1 MAHRDCPRTAAS
13 GGEGY
18 TEKNHSRAAPT
29 RPMTQL
35 DPRSLIAMAGLM
47 AALMAVVLY
56 FMRRYYPPS
65 IQGIGY
71 WASAPLM
78 WLVATVMFSGRG
90 VFPDLFSMAVAN
102 TLLLVGTTAFYIGC
116 RRFLG
121 HGGGWRLWGSVAALS
136 ALLFAWLTYG
146 YSSYPLRLGS
156 FTALMICIHAAN
168 LRFLLRHGGKRF
180 PVRLVEVV
188 LVLHIAVLAVRLS
201 TTLVGRAGND
211 LMEPSLYQTLYIG
224 AYVLT
229 VLMLSI
235 GAVLMATDRLT
246 TELNHLATHD
256 ALTHTLNRR
265 ALLERFEEELAR
277 SQRTGKGP
285 ALMMLDLDHF
295 KAVNDTRG
303 HQHGDAVLVHFVQRA
318 QAVLRR
324 PDRLGR
330 YGGEEFVVLLP
341 ETGAQNAQAV
351 AQRIHAAATSGHAL
365 DCQLSIGLT
374 TWLGPQDTLDAM
386 LARADKA
393 LYQAKAQGR
402 NQTCVA

>member
-1 MAHRDCPRTAAS
+1 
-13 GGEGY
+13 
-18 TEKNHSRAAPT
+18 
-29 RPMTQL
+29 MTQL

-90 VFPDLFSMAVAN
+90 VFPDLFSMVVAN

-341 ETGAQNAQAV
+341 ETGAQDAQAV
-351 AQRIHAAATSGHAL
+351 AQRIHAAAASGHAL

>member
-90 VFPDLFSMAVAN
+90 VFPGLFSMVVAN

>member
-1 MAHRDCPRTAAS
+1 
-13 GGEGY
+13 
-18 TEKNHSRAAPT
+18 
-29 RPMTQL
+29 MTQL

-90 VFPDLFSMAVAN
+90 VFPDLFSMVVAN

-156 FTALMICIHAAN
+156 FTALMICIYAAN

-324 PDRLGR
+324 PARLGR

-341 ETGAQNAQAV
+341 ETGAQDAQAV
-351 AQRIHAAATSGHAL
+351 AQRIHAAAASGHTL

-374 TWLGPQDTLDAM
+374 TWQGSHDTQSAM

>member
-13 GGEGY
+13 GGNGY

-71 WASAPLM
+71 WAGAPLM
-78 WLVATVMFSGRG
+78 WLLATVMFSGRG
-90 VFPDLFSMAVAN
+90 VFPDLFSMVVAN

-265 ALLERFEEELAR
+265 ALLDRFEEELAR

>member
-1 MAHRDCPRTAAS
+1 MDQSPPEQQPAAPLAILERTAARS
-13 GGEGY
+13 P
-18 TEKNHSRAAPT
+18 RP
-29 RPMTQL
+29 RPMTNL

-47 AALMAVVLY
+47 ASLMAVVLY

-71 WASAPLM
+71 WAGAPLM
-78 WLVATVMFSGRG
+78 WLGATVLFSGRG
-90 VFPDLFSMAVAN
+90 VFPDLLSLAAAN
-102 TLLLVGTTAFYIGC
+102 TLLLLGTTAYYIGC

-121 HGGGWRLWGSVAALS
+121 HDGGWRLWGTVAALA
-136 ALLFAWLTYG
+136 ALLFTWLTYG
-146 YSSYPLRLGS
+146 HPSYPLRLGS
-156 FTALMICIHAAN
+156 FTALMICIYAAN

-188 LVLHIAVLAVRLS
+188 LALHIAVLAVRLS
-201 TTLVGRAGND
+201 TTLVGRAGSD

-277 SQRTGKGP
+277 SQRTGRGP
-285 ALMMLDLDHF
+285 AIMMLDLDHF
-295 KAVNDTRG
+295 KTVNDTLG
-303 HQHGDAVLVHFVQRA
+303 HQHGDAVLVHFVQRT

-324 PDRLGR
+324 ADRLGR
-330 YGGEEFVVLLP
+330 YGGEEFMVLLP
-341 ETGAQNAQAV
+341 ETDLDAARGV
-351 AQRIHAAATSGHAL
+351 AQRNHTAAASGHAL
-365 DCQLSIGLT
+365 DCQLSIGVT
-374 TWLGPQDTLDAM
+374 TWHGPGDTLDAM

-402 NQTCVA
+402 NQTCTA

>member
-1 MAHRDCPRTAAS
+1 
-13 GGEGY
+13 
-18 TEKNHSRAAPT
+18 
-29 RPMTQL
+29 MTNL

-47 AALMAVVLY
+47 ASLMAVVLY

-78 WLVATVMFSGRG
+78 WLGATVLFSGRG
-90 VFPDLFSMAVAN
+90 VFPDLLSLVAAN
-102 TLLLVGTTAFYIGC
+102 TLLLLGTTAYYIGC

-121 HGGGWRLWGSVAALS
+121 HDGGWRLWGTVAGLA
-136 ALLFAWLTYG
+136 ALLFTWLTYVHPN
-146 YSSYPLRLGS
+146 YPMRLGS
-156 FTALMICIHAAN
+156 FTGLMICVYAAN
-168 LRFLLRHGGKRF
+168 LRFLLRHGGRRF

-188 LVLHIAVLAVRLS
+188 LMLHIGVLLVRFAS
-201 TTLVGRAGND
+201 TLIGKAGSD
-211 LMEPSLYQTLYIG
+211 LMEPSLYQTLYVG

-246 TELNHLATHD
+246 TELQLLATHD

-265 ALLERFEEELAR
+265 ALLERFEDELVRCAR
-277 SQRTGKGP
+277 TRRGP
-285 ALMMLDLDHF
+285 AIMMLDLDHF
-295 KAVNDTRG
+295 KTVNDTLG
-303 HQHGDAVLVHFVQRA
+303 HQHGDAVLMHFVQCT

-324 PDRLGR
+324 GDRLGR
-330 YGGEEFVVLLP
+330 YGGEEFMVLLP
-341 ETGAQNAQAV
+341 ETDIDAARSV
-351 AQRIHAAATSGHAL
+351 AQRIHTAAASGHAL
-365 DCQLSIGLT
+365 DCQLSIGVT
-374 TWLGPQDTLDAM
+374 TWQGPGDTLDAM

-402 NQTCVA
+402 NQTCTA

>member
-1 MAHRDCPRTAAS
+1 
-13 GGEGY
+13 
-18 TEKNHSRAAPT
+18 
-29 RPMTQL
+29 MTQL

-90 VFPDLFSMAVAN
+90 VFPDLFSMVVAN

-303 HQHGDAVLVHFVQRA
+303 HQHGDAVLVHFVQRT

-324 PDRLGR
+324 ADRLGR

>member
-13 GGEGY
+13 GGDGY

-90 VFPDLFSMAVAN
+90 VFPDLFSMVVAN
-102 TLLLVGTTAFYIGC
+102 TLLLLGTTAFYVGC

-121 HGGGWRLWGSVAALS
+121 HGGGWRLWGTVAALS
-136 ALLFAWLTYG
+136 ALVFAWLTYG
-146 YSSYPLRLGS
+146 HPSYPLRLGS
-156 FTALMICIHAAN
+156 FTALMICIYAAN
-168 LRFLLRHGGKRF
+168 LRFLLCHGGKRF

-188 LVLHIAVLAVRLS
+188 LALHIAVLAVRLS
-201 TTLVGRAGND
+201 STLVGRAGSD

-285 ALMMLDLDHF
+285 SLMMLDLDHF

-341 ETGAQNAQAV
+341 ETGAQDAQAV
-351 AQRIHAAATSGHAL
+351 AQRIHAAAASGHAL
-365 DCQLSIGLT
+365 DCRLSIGLT

>member
-1 MAHRDCPRTAAS
+1 
-13 GGEGY
+13 
-18 TEKNHSRAAPT
+18 
-29 RPMTQL
+29 MTNL

-47 AALMAVVLY
+47 ASLMAVVLY

-71 WASAPLM
+71 WASAPLI
-78 WLVATVMFSGRG
+78 WLVATVLFSGRG
-90 VFPDLFSMAVAN
+90 VFPDLLTMVAAN
-102 TLLLVGTTAFYIGC
+102 TLLLLGTTSYYIGC

-121 HGGGWRLWGSVAALS
+121 HDGGWRLWGTVAALA
-136 ALLFAWLTYG
+136 ALLFTWLTYG
-146 YSSYPLRLGS
+146 HPSYPLRLGS

-265 ALLERFEEELAR
+265 ALLDRFEEELAR

-351 AQRIHAAATSGHAL
+351 AQRIHAAAASGHAL
-365 DCQLSIGLT
+365 VCQLSIGLT

>member
-1 MAHRDCPRTAAS
+1 
-13 GGEGY
+13 
-18 TEKNHSRAAPT
+18 
-29 RPMTQL
+29 MTQL

-90 VFPDLFSMAVAN
+90 VFPDLFSMVVAN

-156 FTALMICIHAAN
+156 FTALMICIYAAN

-341 ETGAQNAQAV
+341 ETGAQDAQAV
-351 AQRIHAAATSGHAL
+351 AQRIHAAAASGHAL

>member
-1 MAHRDCPRTAAS
+1 
-13 GGEGY
+13 
-18 TEKNHSRAAPT
+18 
-29 RPMTQL
+29 MTNL

-47 AALMAVVLY
+47 ASLMAVVLY

-71 WASAPLM
+71 WASAPLI
-78 WLVATVMFSGRG
+78 WLVATVLFSGRG
-90 VFPDLFSMAVAN
+90 VFPDLLTIVAAN
-102 TLLLVGTTAFYIGC
+102 TLLLLGTTAFYVGC

-121 HGGGWRLWGSVAALS
+121 HDGGWRLWGTVAALA
-136 ALLFAWLTYG
+136 ALLFTWLTYG
-146 YSSYPLRLGS
+146 HPSYPLRLGS

-188 LVLHIAVLAVRLS
+188 LALHIAVLAVRLS
-201 TTLVGRAGND
+201 TTLVGRAGSD

-277 SQRTGKGP
+277 SQRIGRGP
-285 ALMMLDLDHF
+285 AIMMLDLDHF
-295 KAVNDTRG
+295 KTINDTLG
-303 HQHGDAVLVHFVQRA
+303 HQHGDAVLVHFAERTRQ
-318 QAVLRR
+318 VLRR
-324 PDRLGR
+324 ADRLGR
-330 YGGEEFVVLLP
+330 YGGEEFLVLLP
-341 ETGAQNAQAV
+341 GADAAAAEGV
-351 AQRIHAAATSGHAL
+351 AQRIHATLASGHPL
-365 DCQLSIGLT
+365 DCQVSIGLT
-374 TWLGPQDTLDAM
+374 SWSGPQETLDAM
-386 LARADKA
+386 LSRADAA
-393 LYQAKAQGR
+393 LYRAKQQGR
-402 NQTCVA
+402 DRVEE

>member
-1 MAHRDCPRTAAS
+1 
-13 GGEGY
+13 
-18 TEKNHSRAAPT
+18 
-29 RPMTQL
+29 MTNL

-47 AALMAVVLY
+47 ASLMAVVLY

-71 WASAPLM
+71 WASAPLT
-78 WLVATVMFSGRG
+78 WLGATVLFSGRG
-90 VFPDLFSMAVAN
+90 VFPDLLSLAAAN
-102 TLLLVGTTAFYIGC
+102 TLLLLGTTAYYIGC

-121 HGGGWRLWGSVAALS
+121 HDGGWRLWGTVAALA
-136 ALLFAWLTYG
+136 ALLFTWLTYG
-146 YSSYPLRLGS
+146 HPSYPLRLGS
-156 FTALMICIHAAN
+156 FTALMICIYAAN

-188 LVLHIAVLAVRLS
+188 LALHIAVLAVRLS
-201 TTLVGRAGND
+201 TTLVGRAGSD

-277 SQRTGKGP
+277 SQRTGRGP
-285 ALMMLDLDHF
+285 AIMMLDLDHF
-295 KAVNDTRG
+295 KTVNDTLG
-303 HQHGDAVLVHFVQRA
+303 HQHGDAVLVHFVQRT

-324 PDRLGR
+324 ADRLGR
-330 YGGEEFVVLLP
+330 YGGEEFLVLLP
-341 ETGAQNAQAV
+341 GADAAAAEGV
-351 AQRIHAAATSGHAL
+351 AQRIHATLASGHPL
-365 DCQLSIGLT
+365 DCQVSIGLT
-374 TWLGPQDTLDAM
+374 SWSGPQETLDAM
-386 LARADKA
+386 LSRADAA
-393 LYQAKAQGR
+393 LYRAKREGR
-402 NQTCVA
+402 NRTVVG

>member
-1 MAHRDCPRTAAS
+1 
-13 GGEGY
+13 
-18 TEKNHSRAAPT
+18 
-29 RPMTQL
+29 MTQL

-90 VFPDLFSMAVAN
+90 VFPDLFSMVVAN

-265 ALLERFEEELAR
+265 ALLDRFEEELAR

-341 ETGAQNAQAV
+341 ETGAQDAQAV
-351 AQRIHAAATSGHAL
+351 AQRIHAAAASGHAL

>member
-1 MAHRDCPRTAAS
+1 
-13 GGEGY
+13 
-18 TEKNHSRAAPT
+18 
-29 RPMTQL
+29 MTQL

-90 VFPDLFSMAVAN
+90 VFPDLFSMVVAN
-102 TLLLVGTTAFYIGC
+102 TLLLLGTTAFYVGC

-121 HGGGWRLWGSVAALS
+121 HGGGWRLRGTVAALS
-136 ALLFAWLTYG
+136 ALVFAWLTYG
-146 YSSYPLRLGS
+146 HPSYPLRLGS
-156 FTALMICIHAAN
+156 FTALMICIYAAN
-168 LRFLLRHGGKRF
+168 LRFLLCHGGKRF

-188 LVLHIAVLAVRLS
+188 LALHIAVLAVRLS
-201 TTLVGRAGND
+201 STLVGRAGSD

-285 ALMMLDLDHF
+285 SLMMLDLDHF

-341 ETGAQNAQAV
+341 ETGAQDAQAV
-351 AQRIHAAATSGHAL
+351 AQRIHAAAASGHAL
-365 DCQLSIGLT
+365 DCRLSIGLT

>member
-1 MAHRDCPRTAAS
+1 
-13 GGEGY
+13 
-18 TEKNHSRAAPT
+18 
-29 RPMTQL
+29 MTNL

-47 AALMAVVLY
+47 ASLMAVVLY

-71 WASAPLM
+71 WASAPM
-78 WLVATVMFSGRG
+78 TWLLATVMFSGRG
-90 VFPDLFSMAVAN
+90 VFPDLFSMVIAN
-102 TLLLVGTTAFYIGC
+102 TLLLLGTTAFYVGC

-121 HGGGWRLWGSVAALS
+121 HGGGWRLWGTVAALS
-136 ALLFAWLTYG
+136 ALLFTWLTYG
-146 YSSYPLRLGS
+146 HPSYPLRLGS
-156 FTALMICIHAAN
+156 FTALMICIYAAN

-188 LVLHIAVLAVRLS
+188 LALHIAVLAVRLS
-201 TTLVGRAGND
+201 TTLVGRAGSD

-277 SQRTGKGP
+277 SQRTGRGP
-285 ALMMLDLDHF
+285 AIMMLDLDHF
-295 KAVNDTRG
+295 KTVNDTLG
-303 HQHGDAVLVHFVQRA
+303 HQHGDAVLVHFVQRT

-324 PDRLGR
+324 ADRLGR
-330 YGGEEFVVLLP
+330 YGGEEFLVLLP
-341 ETGAQNAQAV
+341 GADAAAAEGV
-351 AQRIHAAATSGHAL
+351 AQRIHATLASGHPL
-365 DCQLSIGLT
+365 DCQVSIGLT
-374 TWLGPQDTLDAM
+374 SWSGPQETLDAM
-386 LARADKA
+386 LSRADAA
-393 LYQAKAQGR
+393 LYRAKKEGR
-402 NQTCVA
+402 NRTVVG

>member
-1 MAHRDCPRTAAS
+1 MAQSPLCSNPQRRRLYWSALPHEAPR
-13 GGEGY
+13 
-18 TEKNHSRAAPT
+18 P
-29 RPMTQL
+29 RPMTNL

-47 AALMAVVLY
+47 ASLMAVVLY

-71 WASAPLM
+71 WASAPLI
-78 WLVATVMFSGRG
+78 WLVATVLFSGRG
-90 VFPDLFSMAVAN
+90 VFPDLLTIVAAN
-102 TLLLVGTTAFYIGC
+102 TLLLLGTTAYYIGC

-121 HGGGWRLWGSVAALS
+121 HDGGWRLWGTVAALA
-136 ALLFAWLTYG
+136 ALLFTWLTYG
-146 YSSYPLRLGS
+146 HPSYPLRLGS
-156 FTALMICIHAAN
+156 FTALMICIYAAN

-188 LVLHIAVLAVRLS
+188 LALHIAVLAVRLS
-201 TTLVGRAGND
+201 TTLVGRAGSD

-277 SQRTGKGP
+277 SQRTGRGP
-285 ALMMLDLDHF
+285 AIMMLDLDHF
-295 KAVNDTRG
+295 KTVNDTLG
-303 HQHGDAVLVHFVQRA
+303 HQHGDAVLVHFVQRT

-324 PDRLGR
+324 ADRLGR
-330 YGGEEFVVLLP
+330 YGGEEFMVLLP
-341 ETGAQNAQAV
+341 ETDIDAARSV
-351 AQRIHAAATSGHAL
+351 AQRIHTAAASGHAL
-365 DCQLSIGLT
+365 DCQLSIGVT
-374 TWLGPQDTLDAM
+374 TWHGPGDTLDAM

-402 NQTCVA
+402 NQTCTA

>member
-1 MAHRDCPRTAAS
+1 
-13 GGEGY
+13 
-18 TEKNHSRAAPT
+18 
-29 RPMTQL
+29 MTNL

-47 AALMAVVLY
+47 ASLMAVVLY

-78 WLVATVMFSGRG
+78 WLGATVLFSGRG
-90 VFPDLFSMAVAN
+90 VFPDLLAVVAAN
-102 TLLLVGTTAFYIGC
+102 TLLLLGTTAYYIGC

-121 HGGGWRLWGSVAALS
+121 HDGGWRLWGTVAALA
-136 ALLFAWLTYG
+136 ALLFTWLTYG
-146 YSSYPLRLGS
+146 HPSYPLRLGS
-156 FTALMICIHAAN
+156 FTALMICIYAAN

-188 LVLHIAVLAVRLS
+188 LALHIAVLAVRLS
-201 TTLVGRAGND
+201 TTLVGRAGSD

-285 ALMMLDLDHF
+285 SLMMLDLDHF

-341 ETGAQNAQAV
+341 ETGAQDAQAV
-351 AQRIHAAATSGHAL
+351 AQRIHAAAASGHAL
-365 DCQLSIGLT
+365 DCRLSIGLT

>member
-1 MAHRDCPRTAAS
+1 
-13 GGEGY
+13 
-18 TEKNHSRAAPT
+18 
-29 RPMTQL
+29 MTQL

-90 VFPDLFSMAVAN
+90 VFPDLFSMVVAN
-102 TLLLVGTTAFYIGC
+102 TLLLLGTTAFYVGC

-121 HGGGWRLWGSVAALS
+121 HGGGWRLWGTVAALS
-136 ALLFAWLTYG
+136 ALVFAWLTYG
-146 YSSYPLRLGS
+146 HPSYPLRLGS
-156 FTALMICIHAAN
+156 FTALMICIYAAN
-168 LRFLLRHGGKRF
+168 LRFLLCHGGKRF

-188 LVLHIAVLAVRLS
+188 LALHITVLAVRLS
-201 TTLVGRAGND
+201 STLVGRAGSD

-285 ALMMLDLDHF
+285 SLMMLDLDHF

-341 ETGAQNAQAV
+341 ETGAQDAQAV
-351 AQRIHAAATSGHAL
+351 AQRIHAAAASGHAL
-365 DCQLSIGLT
+365 DCRLSIGLT

>member
-1 MAHRDCPRTAAS
+1 
-13 GGEGY
+13 
-18 TEKNHSRAAPT
+18 
-29 RPMTQL
+29 MTQL

-71 WASAPLM
+71 WAGAPLM
-78 WLVATVMFSGRG
+78 WLLATVMFSGRG
-90 VFPDLFSMAVAN
+90 VFPDLFSMVVAN

-156 FTALMICIHAAN
+156 FTALMICIYAAN

-341 ETGAQNAQAV
+341 ETGAQDAQAV
-351 AQRIHAAATSGHAL
+351 AQRIHAAAASGHAL

>member
-13 GGEGY
+13 GGNGY

-90 VFPDLFSMAVAN
+90 VFPDLFSMVVAN

-265 ALLERFEEELAR
+265 ALLDRFEEELAR

-324 PDRLGR
+324 PARLGR
-330 YGGEEFVVLLP
+330 YGGEEFMVLLP
-341 ETGAQNAQAV
+341 ETGAQGAQAV
-351 AQRIHAAATSGHAL
+351 AQRIHAAAASGHAL

>member
-1 MAHRDCPRTAAS
+1 
-13 GGEGY
+13 
-18 TEKNHSRAAPT
+18 
-29 RPMTQL
+29 MTNL

-47 AALMAVVLY
+47 ASLMAVVLY

-71 WASAPLM
+71 WASAPLI
-78 WLVATVMFSGRG
+78 WLVATVLFSGRG
-90 VFPDLFSMAVAN
+90 VFPDLLAVVAAN
-102 TLLLVGTTAFYIGC
+102 TLLLLGTTAYYIGC

-121 HGGGWRLWGSVAALS
+121 HDGGWRLWGTVAGLA

-146 YSSYPLRLGS
+146 HPSYPQRLGS
-156 FTALMICIHAAN
+156 FTAIMICVYAAN

-188 LVLHIAVLAVRLS
+188 LALHIAVLAVRLS
-201 TTLVGRAGND
+201 TTLVGRAGSD
-211 LMEPSLYQTLYIG
+211 LMEPSLYQTLYIS

-277 SQRTGKGP
+277 SQRTGRGP
-285 ALMMLDLDHF
+285 AIMMLDLDHF
-295 KAVNDTRG
+295 KTVNDTLG
-303 HQHGDAVLVHFVQRA
+303 HQHGDAVLVHFVERT

-324 PDRLGR
+324 ADRLGR
-330 YGGEEFVVLLP
+330 YGGEEFMVLLP
-341 ETGAQNAQAV
+341 ETDIDDARSV
-351 AQRIHAAATSGHAL
+351 AQRIHTATASGHAL
-365 DCQLSIGLT
+365 DCQLSIGVT
-374 TWLGPQDTLDAM
+374 TWHGPGDTLDAM

-402 NQTCVA
+402 NQTCTA

>member
-1 MAHRDCPRTAAS
+1 
-13 GGEGY
+13 
-18 TEKNHSRAAPT
+18 
-29 RPMTQL
+29 MTQL

-71 WASAPLM
+71 WAGAPLM
-78 WLVATVMFSGRG
+78 WLLATVMFSGRG
-90 VFPDLFSMAVAN
+90 VFPDLFSMVVAN

-265 ALLERFEEELAR
+265 ALLDRFEEELAR

-324 PDRLGR
+324 PARLGR

-341 ETGAQNAQAV
+341 ETGAQDAQAV

>member
-1 MAHRDCPRTAAS
+1 MAHRDCPRTAVS
-13 GGEGY
+13 GGGGY

-47 AALMAVVLY
+47 AALMAVVLLM
-56 FMRRYYPPS
+56 MRRYYPPS
-65 IQGIGY
+65 ILGIGY

-90 VFPDLFSMAVAN
+90 VFPDLFSMVVAN
-102 TLLLVGTTAFYIGC
+102 TLLLLGTTAFYVGC

-121 HGGGWRLWGSVAALS
+121 HGGGWRLWGTVAALS
-136 ALLFAWLTYG
+136 ALVFAWLTYG
-146 YSSYPLRLGS
+146 HPSYPLRLGS
-156 FTALMICIHAAN
+156 FTALMICIYAAN
-168 LRFLLRHGGKRF
+168 LRFLLCHGGKRF

-188 LVLHIAVLAVRLS
+188 LALHIAVLAVRLS
-201 TTLVGRAGND
+201 STLVGRAGSD

-285 ALMMLDLDHF
+285 SLMMLDLDHF

-341 ETGAQNAQAV
+341 ETGAQDAQAV
-351 AQRIHAAATSGHAL
+351 AQRIHAAAASGHAL
-365 DCQLSIGLT
+365 DCRLSIGLT

>member
-1 MAHRDCPRTAAS
+1 
-13 GGEGY
+13 
-18 TEKNHSRAAPT
+18 
-29 RPMTQL
+29 MTNL
-35 DPRSLIAMAGLM
+35 DPRSLIAMAGFM

-71 WASAPLM
+71 WTAAPLT
-78 WLVATVMFSGRG
+78 WLVATVLFSGRG
-90 VFPDLFSMAVAN
+90 AFPDLLSLVAAN
-102 TLLLVGTTAFYIGC
+102 TLLLLGTIAYYIGC

-121 HGGGWRLWGSVAALS
+121 HGGGWPLWGGIAALS
-136 ALLFAWLTYG
+136 AVLFTWLTYG
-146 YSSYPLRLGS
+146 HPNYPLRLGI
-156 FTALMICIHAAN
+156 FTVLMIGVYAAN

-188 LVLHIAVLAVRLS
+188 LVLHVAVLLVRLAS
-201 TTLVGRAGND
+201 TLVGKAGSD
-211 LMEPSLYQTLYIG
+211 LMEPSLYQTLYVG

-246 TELNHLATHD
+246 TELQHLATHD

-265 ALLERFEEELAR
+265 ALLERFEDELAR
-277 SQRTGKGP
+277 CARTGRGP
-285 ALMMLDLDHF
+285 AMMMLDLDHF
-295 KAVNDTRG
+295 KTVNDTQG
-303 HQHGDAVLVHFVQRA
+303 HQHGDAVLVHFVQRT

-324 PDRLGR
+324 ADRLGR
-330 YGGEEFVVLLP
+330 YGGEEFMVLLP
-341 ETGAQNAQAV
+341 ETSAQDAQAV

-365 DCQLSIGLT
+365 DCQLSIGVT
-374 TWLGPQDTLDAM
+374 TWHGPGDTLDAM

-402 NQTCVA
+402 NRTCAA

>member
-13 GGEGY
+13 GGDGY

-90 VFPDLFSMAVAN
+90 VFPDLFSMVVAN

-341 ETGAQNAQAV
+341 ETGAQDAQAV
-351 AQRIHAAATSGHAL
+351 AQRIHAAAASGHAL